1 MSGVFDNEKKA
12 QEEMVRYCLS
22 LSYTSQNLSGPIEK
36 LWDDCY
42 VGISNA
48 NTAIKYIPTTPGLEE
63 AEREFDGTG
72 QVVSC
77 HELFPFG
84 EILWRCSFNS

>member
-1 MSGVFDNEKKA
+1 MYGGYMSGFFDNEKKA
-12 QEEMVRYCLS
+12 QEEMVRYCQS

-63 AEREFDGTG
+63 AERENLMG
-72 QVVSC
+72 QAK
-77 HELFPFG
+77 LFG
-84 EILWRCSFNS
+84 KILWRCSFNS